1 MVLAENLVV
10 TSGLAGAGAG
20 GILGSQVGG
29 GGFTKPGLAAG
40 GFNNKPLGGGGF
52 VTPGGGRT
60 GTNLGSSFT
69 NTQSNLGGNFGGSSL
84 GSSSSSGSNLVKM
97 GGAGLA
103 GGLAGGALSQ
113 GFKKNPWG
121 VSQYSAFSKPKKS
134 FGSHLFGGSGKSYG
148 YKAPGYGTNWGTN
161 FGGGLGQYGSGK
173 QKKGFSKKA
182 LGLGIGAGFVGG
194 AALGVAGTMAS
205 YRYGCDNWLSKTV

>member
-1 MVLAENLVV
+1 M
-10 TSGLAGAGAG
+10 TSGVAGAGAG

-29 GGFTKPGLAAG
+29 GGFTKPTLG
-40 GFNNKPLGGGGF
+40 GGVGGYNNKPLGGGGF

-60 GTNLGSSFT
+60 GSNLGSSFT
-69 NTQSNLGGNFGGSSL
+69 NTQSNLGSNFGGNSF
-84 GSSSSSGSNLVKM
+84 GSSSSSSRSSGSNLLKM

-103 GGLAGGALSQ
+103 GGLAGGALSK

-121 VSQYSAFSKPKKS
+121 VNQYSGYSKPKKS
-134 FGSHLFGGSGKSYG
+134 FGSRLFGGSGKSYG
-148 YKAPGYGTNWGTN
+148 YKTPGYGTNWGTN
-161 FGGGLGQYGSGK
+161 FGGGLGKYGK